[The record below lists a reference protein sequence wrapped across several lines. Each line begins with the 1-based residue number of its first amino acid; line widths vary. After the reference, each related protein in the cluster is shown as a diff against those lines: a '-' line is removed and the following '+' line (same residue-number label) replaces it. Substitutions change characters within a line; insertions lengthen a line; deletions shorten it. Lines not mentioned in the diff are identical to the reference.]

1 METIIDVL
9 VFILFHLMDAVDLG
23 WKTFVS
29 QASMVA
35 TQATLVRSVTRQ
47 MNTFNVQYSNNIN
60 I

>member
-9 VFILFHLMDAVDLG
+9 VFILFHLIDAVDLG

-35 TQATLVRSVTRQ
+35 TQATLVRSVRDQTDEY
-47 MNTFNVQYSNNIN
+47 F
-60 I
+60 